1 MKHFPLTER
10 ALHVVAGVVLGL
22 LAAWYLWSPDQP
34 PPDTPAPAQ
43 EIAPTKAAPHGAL
56 VLERAPNKNVK
67 PAPLPPKHKAER
79 VAKATVQSDKRPD
92 CPPLTID
99 MTLARAPDGSQ
110 RVIASS
116 PDGAV
121 IGGMDVPVGPPAGVV
136 RNLPWA
142 AGASYAP
149 EHRGYGGWIDRDMGP
164 FRLGVELNQD
174 REDRLEFRAKL
185 GVRF

>member
-1 MKHFPLTER
+1 MKDWR
-10 ALHVVAGVVLGL
+10 MMVMISVIAGVVLGL
-22 LAAWYLWSPDQP
+22 LAGWQLWAPEQTIP
-34 PPDTPAPAQ
+34 ETYAPAQ
-43 EIAPTKAAPHGAL
+43 VVEPSKTAPHGAL
-56 VLERAPNKNVK
+56 VLERKPNMPVK
-67 PAPLPPKHKAER
+67 PPPLPPKHKAER
-79 VAKATVQSDKRPD
+79 MASATVQSVTRPD
-92 CPPLTID
+92 CPPLTLD

-116 PDGAV
+116 PDGKV
-121 IGGMDVPVGPPAGVV
+121 IGGLDVPVGPPAGVV
-136 RNLPWA
+136 RNLSWA